1 MLRRVRS
8 DSPETTHLR
17 PKRLIYTKSWI
28 AHPITRS
35 RTEETLTTAQ
45 KPSLIPEDAFE
56 TGAPEGTLGAEE
68 ELWLADPETLKL
80 AGGAQKILAAEPEDQ
95 FSGELIDCEIEVN
108 TGVHP
113 EPGGVAG
120 DIVSRRRILL
130 AHAERLGRV
139 LGTSGTHP
147 IGDWREQEIIGK
159 PHYQRLKRK
168 LGWLI
173 RRNNTFSLHV
183 HYAVRGRE
191 KVVYLFDRLREY
203 VPHFL
208 ALSANSPF
216 WQGELTDMHST
227 RALIFGRSI
236 HRAGLPEPLGSWDAY
251 ADYVDFARR
260 SGIIDTLGEIWWD
273 IRPHPG
279 LGTIEVR
286 AFDAQTNPIR
296 SEALITLT
304 AAVCD
309 LLSGEYESGNLQPIR
324 PNREIE
330 ENKWIAQRYGM
341 SGGFVD
347 HDTHERIET
356 HHAIERL
363 FESLHQGETRRDLSA
378 LEGLLEEPTESV
390 RQLEVW
396 SETGS
401 VLEVARDISKR
412 TRGPME
418 RG

>member
-1 MLRRVRS
+1 MN
-8 DSPETTHLR
+8 
-17 PKRLIYTKSWI
+17 
-28 AHPITRS
+28 
-35 RTEETLTTAQ
+35 TAQ

-68 ELWLADPETLKL
+68 ELWLADPKTLKL
-80 AGGAQKILAAEPEDQ
+80 AGGAQKILAVEPEDR
-95 FSGELIDCEIEVN
+95 FSGELIDCEIEAN
-108 TGVHP
+108 TGVHA
-113 EPGGVAG
+113 EPGGVVA

-130 AHAERLGRV
+130 GHAKRLERV

-147 IGDWREQEIIGK
+147 IGDWREQEIIDK

-173 RRNNTFSLHV
+173 RRNNTFALHV
-183 HYAVRGRE
+183 HFAVRGRE
-191 KVVYLFDRLREY
+191 KAVYFFDRLREY

-216 WQGELTDMHST
+216 WQGEVTDMQST
-227 RALIFGRSI
+227 RTLIFARSM

-260 SGIIDTLGEIWWD
+260 SGVIDTLGEIWWD

-279 LGTIEVR
+279 LGTIEIR
-286 AFDAQTNPIR
+286 AFDAQSDPSR

-309 LLSGEYESGNLQPIR
+309 LLSREYEAGDLQTIR
-324 PNREIE
+324 PSREIE
-330 ENKWIAQRYGM
+330 ENKWSAQRYGM
-341 SGGFVD
+341 SGEFVD
-347 HDTHERIET
+347 HDTHETIET
-356 HHAIERL
+356 RRAIESL
-363 FESLHQGETRRDLSA
+363 FESLEKGATSRDLSS
-378 LEGLLEEPTESV
+378 LGRLLEEPTESV

-396 SETGS
+396 RETGS
-401 VLEVARDISKR
+401 VLEVAREVSER
-412 TRGPME
+412 TLASIEQG
-418 RG
+418 